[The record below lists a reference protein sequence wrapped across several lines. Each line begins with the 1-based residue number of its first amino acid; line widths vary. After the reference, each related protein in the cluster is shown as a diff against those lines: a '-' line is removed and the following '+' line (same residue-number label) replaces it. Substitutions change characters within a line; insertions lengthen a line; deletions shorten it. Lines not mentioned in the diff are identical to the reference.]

1 MEITMADNSM
11 KPTEMSVE
19 TFLESVSERRHAESR
34 ILIDMMQEISGEQPV
49 MWGPSIIGFGA
60 YHYKYDTGREG
71 GIPMIGFSPRKQAI
85 TVYIANGFDSYGP
98 LLDTLGRH
106 TTSVSCLY
114 IPALNDVDIDVLRQI
129 VKGSYEY
136 HVKSAASQ
144 SIGWK
149 SVDHYISSLRGEQKR
164 RIEQLHAL
172 ALEIIPDGEDAISYQ
187 LPTRKYDGKN
197 IVHYAAFSDHIGIY
211 PVPKGMDD
219 QVSVY
224 QRGKGTLWFGHDKP
238 LPMGL
243 IKRIM
248 VALLHQHTS
257 IK

>member
-1 MEITMADNSM
+1 MADNIT
-11 KPTEMSVE
+11 KPTDVSVE
-19 TFLESVSERRHAESR
+19 TYLQSVSEKRQLESR
-34 ILIDMMQEISGEQPV
+34 SLMAMMRQISGEKAV
-49 MWGPSIIGFGA
+49 MWGPSIIGFGT
-60 YHYKYDTGREG
+60 YRYKYETGREG
-71 GIPMIGFSPRKQAI
+71 DIPLVGFSPRKQAI
-85 TVYIANGFDSYGP
+85 TIYIADGFDKYGP
-98 LLDTLGRH
+98 LLDKLGKH

-114 IPALNDVDIDVLRQI
+114 IPALDNVDIDVLRQI
-129 VKGSYEY
+129 VQGTYDH
-136 HVKSAASQ
+136 HVKVAPSQ
-144 SIGWK
+144 SIGWE
-149 SVDHYISSLRGEQKR
+149 SVDQYISSLRGEQKR

-187 LPTRKYDGKN
+187 LPTRKYDGKS
-197 IVHYAAFSDHIGIY
+197 IVHYAAFSDHIGVY